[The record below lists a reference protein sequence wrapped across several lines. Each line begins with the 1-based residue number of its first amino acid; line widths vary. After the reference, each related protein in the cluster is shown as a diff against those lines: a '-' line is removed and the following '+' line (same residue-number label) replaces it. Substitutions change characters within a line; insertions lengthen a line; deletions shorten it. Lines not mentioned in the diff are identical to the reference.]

1 MQKCVFILLK
11 LHYFSTFRALW
22 NCFFSN
28 LQVCKHSFFR
38 LIEEEETKEQLENL
52 IETHG
57 SENIR
62 LVFYFKFGTDGSS
75 GHIVANQIGSM
86 ENSGKLMSSNMIIL
100 QLVAFVE
107 GQENPIIIH
116 TNQLYNSEISN
127 RPLGHQY
134 IPETTGM

>member
-1 MQKCVFILLK
+1 M
-11 LHYFSTFRALW
+11 
-22 NCFFSN
+22 
-28 LQVCKHSFFR
+28 
-38 LIEEEETKEQLENL
+38 IEEEETKEQLENL

-116 TNQLYNSEISN
+116 TNQLYNSEIAN
-127 RPLGHQY
+127 RPLGHGY
-134 IPETTGM
+134 IPETTGMLCIVYIF

>member
-1 MQKCVFILLK
+1 M
-11 LHYFSTFRALW
+11 
-22 NCFFSN
+22 
-28 LQVCKHSFFR
+28 
-38 LIEEEETKEQLENL
+38 IEEEETKEQLENL

-134 IPETTGM
+134 IPETTGIHFFFKFSKKSYFYFTKFREIPMNMIYN